1 MKNCLT
7 ELCYYRE
14 KTVNG
19 ILVLLSLWYCVGLL
33 WILPNRGGSGLELSQ
48 NILAWSIL
56 SIIAIGCLFT
66 DKQRRCV
73 YPPGTGWVVTGA
85 VLWSLPI
92 LWSPVIA
99 WQWNAL
105 PKVLALWGLIAVWIL
120 LLRSGGG
127 FRLRNPWLL
136 MLVSAAILQV
146 IYGAVQLSDL
156 PSLAGKRPY
165 GGFQQVNVYAS
176 FLATG
181 LLCALWLFTRCCQR
195 IPAILSAIAL
205 VLIPAMLVLVQ
216 SRTGYL
222 GAAIGAAILL
232 VIAGKTRRT
241 GVALLLLTVGVMV
254 GLFLLRFGP
263 LLFPGMI
270 PSLVEKEAS
279 TLERWNI
286 LRLTWQLILNHPFIG
301 NGYGSFE
308 ALFGQ
313 LAYLM
318 PAGFRYTTI
327 MYPHNELLYT
337 WMEGGV
343 VAVAGVLL
351 MVGGILKRLWGKGG
365 RRWAG
370 LALLLPI
377 ALHMNL
383 EYPFY
388 QSITHGITLILLLVI
403 AGPAARV
410 HHSVGRFDKA
420 QRIGAGIVASGV
432 LVFMITGAITEVQLT
447 RIEQQGLVPLAQD
460 ESAAVASLVNPWSQY
475 ERLDFDR
482 HVALLM
488 KFNITQDRTLL
499 TQFQT
504 WAEAYLR
511 VHNNPDVYNS
521 LLMIYRALG
530 APSAQ
535 TLCLRANAMWPEDE
549 RFNCQ

>member
-1 MKNCLT
+1 MALIVIVCIF
-7 ELCYYRE
+7 
-14 KTVNG
+14 TVKAG
-19 ILVLLSLWYCVGLL
+19 
-33 WILPNRGGSGLELSQ
+33 
-48 NILAWSIL
+48 
-56 SIIAIGCLFT
+56 
-66 DKQRRCV
+66 RCIF
-73 YPPGTGWVVTGA
+73 PPGTGWIMTGA

-105 PKVLALWGLIAVWIL
+105 PKVLALWGLIAVWLL
-120 LLRSGGG
+120 LLRSGCS

-136 MLVSAAILQV
+136 ILVAAAILQV

-156 PSLAGKRPY
+156 PNLVGKRPY
-165 GGFQQVNVYAS
+165 GSFQQVNVYAS

-181 LLCALWLFTRCCQR
+181 LLCALWLFTRCRHR
-195 IPAILSAIAL
+195 IPANLSAIAL
-205 VLIPAMLVLVQ
+205 VFIPAMLVLVQ

-222 GAAIGAAILL
+222 GAAIGAVILL

-241 GVALLLLTVGVMV
+241 GVALLLLAVGVMI

-263 LLFPGMI
+263 QLFPGMI
-270 PSLVEKEAS
+270 PSMVEKEGS
-279 TLERWNI
+279 TLERWYI
-286 LRLTWQLILNHPFIG
+286 LRLTWQLILNHPFVG

-318 PAGFRYTTI
+318 PAGLRYTTI

-377 ALHMNL
+377 ALHVNL
-383 EYPFY
+383 EYPLY
-388 QSITHGITLILLLVI
+388 QSVTHGITLILLLVI
-403 AGPAARV
+403 TGPAGRV
-410 HHSVGRFDKA
+410 HHSVSRFDNA

-432 LVFMITGAITEVQLT
+432 LVFMVTGVITEVQLT

-460 ESAAVASLVNPWSQY
+460 ESTVVASLINPWSQY

-488 KFNITQDRTLL
+488 KFNITQDPTLL

-504 WAEAYLR
+504 WAEAYIR

-535 TLCLRANAMWPEDE
+535 TLCLRANVMWPEDV